1 MQNTE
6 GPMGR
11 AAYEFTPEEFG
22 WLALAGDYPE
32 YASVSWAPAG
42 TVEVIGDD
50 LAVNFTLHGFKAA
63 LGIHDDRGEVIE
75 VNLHP
80 DYVQVVMSDR
90 ELSGA

>member
-22 WLALAGDYPE
+22 RLTLAGDYPE
-32 YASVSWAPAG
+32 YASVSWASPAG

-63 LGIHDDRGEVIE
+63 LGITDNRGEVIE

-80 DYVQVVMSDR
+80 DRVQVVMSDR
-90 ELSGA
+90 ELSS